1 MKKQQWYFIFI
12 LSLFASSLL
21 YASSGTIKS
30 GDIISI
36 WVKGESDLTVNRQV
50 DANGSIDYPLLGSI
64 GVKGLETS
72 DAASL
77 VKQMLQDG
85 YLRNPQVKVV
95 IKKRG
100 NISASSSSRNSTS
113 TEPLGSKNQQSVT
126 TSEPVLIKVV
136 DAQSGKGID
145 QAALLLANRV
155 YQSNKLGQI
164 LVDSTSGRFVL
175 IADGYEIMNSNMAK
189 ELKSGK
195 PQRIELAKIPLADQI
210 MFRVLDAFTRKPL
223 NGVSVSLDNMKVK
236 TNRNGIFK
244 IRKLKREFGE
254 VKLNKRGYKSHR
266 LVVDFKG
273 PKEQLIL
280 MVRDE

>member
-1 MKKQQWYFIFI
+1 MKKQQWIFLFI
-12 LSLFASSLL
+12 LSLFVSTML
-21 YASSGTIKS
+21 YASSGPIKT

-50 DANGSIDYPLLGSI
+50 NADGSIDYPLLGSVGI
-64 GVKGLETS
+64 KGLKTS

-77 VKQMLQDG
+77 IKQMLQDG
-85 YLRNPQVKVV
+85 YLRSPKVKVV

-100 NISASSSSRNSTS
+100 KESAYKTSSTS
-113 TEPLGSKNQQSVT
+113 AKPLGTISQKSVT
-126 TSEPVLIKVV
+126 TSDPVLIKVV
-136 DAQSGKGID
+136 DAQTGKGID

-175 IADGYEIMNSNMAK
+175 IADGYEIMNSK
-189 ELKSGK
+189 LGE
-195 PQRIELAKIPLADQI
+195 ELANGQPPKIKLNKIPLADQI

-254 VKLNKRGYKSHR
+254 VKLNKKGYKSHR

-280 MVRDE
+280 MVRDD

>member
-12 LSLFASSLL
+12 LSLFVSSLL
-21 YASSGTIKS
+21 YASSGAIKS

-50 DANGSIDYPLLGSI
+50 EADGSIDYPLLGSVGI
-64 GVKGLETS
+64 KGLSTS

-77 VKQMLQDG
+77 IKQMLQDG
-85 YLRNPQVKVV
+85 YLREPQVKVV

-100 NISASSSSRNSTS
+100 QLPTSSNKSTS
-113 TEPLGSKNQQSVT
+113 AEPLESNRQQAVT
-126 TSEPVLIKVV
+126 TREPVLIKVV
-136 DAQSGKGID
+136 DSQTGKGID

-164 LVDSTSGRFVL
+164 LIDSTSGRFVL
-175 IADGYEIMNSNMAK
+175 IADDYEIMNSNIEQ
-189 ELKSGK
+189 ELKSGQ
-195 PQRIELAKIPLADQI
+195 PPRIELNKIPLADQI